1 MASVGPLDSIS
12 KILQIDPKCKSI
24 LIIITAF
31 IKRHIYPKD
40 CSKALYIKKAKNTKH
55 YKSKTKL
62 KQKKF
67 IKQGNKF
74 KKYKGYKSYNH
85 TVYITARNALI
96 NLNTN
101 SKKTS
106 LYSELKR

>member
-1 MASVGPLDSIS
+1 M
-12 KILQIDPKCKSI
+12 
-24 LIIITAF
+24 TF
-31 IKRHIYPKD
+31 IKHG
-40 CSKALYIKKAKNTKH
+40 KN
-55 YKSKTKL
+55 
-62 KQKKF
+62 
-67 IKQGNKF
+67 F